1 MSWHLDDVIV
11 ALGSAPG
18 SSLRGL
24 VRATGP
30 AVQSL
35 LTDGFQP
42 DDPAAWNTARVP
54 QRHPGRFAVPGLSA
68 PLPMSVHRWPTER
81 SYTGQPLME
90 LHLPG
95 SPPLLEAL
103 LAELCRRGAR
113 IARPGEF
120 TLRAFL
126 AGKLDLIQAEAVL
139 GVIDADDD
147 AGLRTALEQLAGG
160 VSHRLAALRHDLL
173 NLLADL
179 EAGLDFVE
187 EHLEFVARGE
197 LHARLA
203 TARLFVEQLAQT
215 TTGRMHHAGHPRV
228 VLAGLPNAGKSTLF
242 NALVGSEA
250 ALVSAHA
257 GTTRDFLEATVTW
270 SGVTFDVIDTAGWEV
285 SAQEIAAEAQ
295 RLRADQLDRASLI
308 LWCTAADASDAE
320 HLVDR
325 ERQQSCPSA
334 RLLRIVTKADCI
346 AEPWDVDGSLLRVS
360 ALSGLGMVELRET
373 ILAHWHRISR
383 TDSTWLGTT
392 AARCQESVQAT
403 LAALTQAEQAAA
415 DPDVGEELIAVEL
428 RDALDHLGRI
438 VGAVYTDDLLDRIFS
453 RFCIGK

>member
-1 MSWHLDDVIV
+1 MSWHLNDVIV
-11 ALGSAPG
+11 ALASAPG
-18 SSLRGL
+18 SSLRGII
-24 VRATGP
+24 RASGP
-30 AVQSL
+30 NVHTL
-35 LTDGFQP
+35 LADGFHP
-42 DDPAAWNTARVP
+42 DDPVAWQGARVP
-54 QRHPGRFAVPGLSA
+54 QRHTGYYTLPGLSS
-68 PLPMSVHRWPTER
+68 PLRVSVHRWPTAR
-81 SYTGQPLME
+81 SYTGQPLIE

-95 SPPLLEAL
+95 SPPILEAM
-103 LAELCRRGAR
+103 LADLCRRGAR

-160 VSHRLAALRHDLL
+160 ISHRLAELRHDLL

-242 NALVGSEA
+242 NSLVGTEA
-250 ALVSAHA
+250 ALVSAQA

-270 SGVTFDVIDTAGWEV
+270 SGVTFDLIDTAGWEV
-285 SAQEIAAEAQ
+285 SEQEIGAEAQ

-308 LWCTAADASDAE
+308 LWCTAADARDAE
-320 HLVDR
+320 HIVDR
-325 ERQQSCPSA
+325 ERQQSCSSA
-334 RLLRIVTKADCI
+334 KLLRIVTKADCI
-346 AEPWDVDGSLLRVS
+346 SETWDVDGSLPRVS
-360 ALSGLGMVELRET
+360 ARSGLGMVELRET
-373 ILAHWHRISR
+373 ILAHWQRISR
-383 TDSTWLGTT
+383 SDSTWLGTT

-403 LAALTQAEQAAA
+403 LAALAQAEQAAA
-415 DPDVGEELIAVEL
+415 DPYLGEELIAVEL

>member
-1 MSWHLDDVIV
+1 MTWRLDDVIV

-18 SSLRGL
+18 SSLRGII
-24 VRATGP
+24 RASG
-30 AVQSL
+30 AHMLSL
-35 LTDGFQP
+35 FDKGFQP
-42 DDPAAWNTARVP
+42 DDAEAWRSVRVP
-54 QRHPGRFAVPGLSA
+54 QRHPGHLTLPGLSS
-68 PLPMSVHRWPTER
+68 PLRVSVHCWPTSR
-81 SYTGQPLME
+81 SYTGQPLIE
-90 LHLPG
+90 VHLPG
-95 SPPLLEAL
+95 SSPVLEGV

-113 IARPGEF
+113 VAKPGEF

-160 VSHRLAALRHDLL
+160 VSHRLAELRHDLL

-197 LHARLA
+197 LHARLS

-242 NALVGSEA
+242 NALVGTSA
-250 ALVSAHA
+250 ALVSAQA

-270 SGVTFDVIDTAGWEV
+270 NGHTFDLVDTAGWETV
-285 SAQEIAAEAQ
+285 EQDIAAEAQ
-295 RLRADQLDRASLI
+295 RLRADQLTRASL
-308 LWCTAADASDAE
+308 LVWCTAADATAAE
-320 HLVDR
+320 RLIDE
-325 ERQQSCPSA
+325 ERRQSCPASK
-334 RLLRIVTKADCI
+334 LLGIVTKADRVT
-346 AEPWDVDGSLLRVS
+346 DSNDGDATGLAVS
-360 ALSGLGMVELRET
+360 AQTGAGLQQLREM
-373 ILAHWHRISR
+373 IVAHWQRISR
-383 TDSTWLGTT
+383 TESAWLGTT

-403 LAALTQAEQAAA
+403 LVALTQAEQAAA
-415 DPDVGEELIAVEL
+415 DPYVGEELIAVEL